1 MSWLKHLHCG
11 PAKVLDDSLSAAG
24 VATLSGRWGSSTLAL
39 LAWVAQQRPH
49 PRLLVTAHL
58 DEADQALDVLQRAGL
73 QAVRFPAIE
82 VLPGESDARMDLRG
96 ERLRVIRGLLQEAP
110 APRVLVAPV
119 AALMQPIPDISD
131 LQTLYRVLE
140 SGDVFDREGLLAWLI
155 EAGFRRS
162 TTVEQ
167 PGEFALRGDILDV
180 FPESGEPIRIDCFGD
195 VIEELRAIDLD
206 SMGSGRV
213 LKHVDLVACGARFED
228 APSIK
233 DARWV
238 VELLDPGTEAIFD
251 DLDEIH
257 EQARSYLERV
267 DDGSAIAPLKELLQ
281 SLQEQVQSVVLV
293 RGPAMAGEV
302 DGTLDVGTMA
312 TFSEQAPRAVD
323 DLRSRAQED
332 DVLVLCEHPK
342 DEQRLR
348 ELLGSSSAPRRLRIV
363 QGLLPRGFTM
373 QQLGNRTLQVV
384 PWHEV
389 IHRYS
394 IRRRTHGTSGERAMD
409 AFVQIKPDDLVV
421 HRDHG
426 IARFLGL
433 REELRDGLE
442 GRREECLVLEF
453 ARGSR
458 LYVPAGGIEKVQRY
472 VGAFKGI
479 PELSV
484 LGAKAWKRRTEAA
497 GDAVKE
503 LAGELLRVQA
513 TRAAQAGSSCGPD
526 GEWQAEFEAAFEFE
540 ETDDQRV
547 AIESVARDMC
557 SVRPMD
563 RLVCGDVGF
572 GKTEIAVRGAFRTAA
587 AGRQVAILVPTTV
600 LAEQHERTFRRRF
613 AGYPFRIESISRF
626 KTPAEQKVVLQDLV
640 QGKVDVIIGTHR
652 LLSADVLFR
661 DLGLV
666 VIDEEQ
672 RFGVEHKQRLLGLR
686 ATVDVLT
693 LTATP
698 IPRTL
703 HMSMVGLRD
712 ISSLQTA
719 PVDRQAVV
727 TEVLPFDEKRVQSAL
742 RRELA
747 REGQAFV
754 VHNRVK
760 DLQDIADII
769 ARLVPGARV
778 ISGHGQM
785 APRELEKA
793 MLTFLRR
800 QADILVCT
808 TIIESGIDI
817 PTANTIIINEADRYG
832 LADLHQLRGR
842 VGRSSHRGY
851 CYLLLPTSRTVNPD
865 ARRRLQAMESFAMLG
880 AGFRIALRDLEIRGA
895 GNILGPEQSGH
906 IAAVGYELYCRLLE
920 QAVDDLRTGRTTSL
934 EKPDIDPG
942 FSGWV
947 PSAWIP
953 GDVRRMD
960 AYRRIA
966 RANSVPDLDDVVST
980 LATAYGVVPDPAQR
994 FIDLA
999 ELGIRCMAN
1008 GILAVVR
1015 RDDDLIFRTCTP
1027 LHLETLMDGVQGKFR
1042 RVGTPSAAGVWEC
1055 WWRPG
1060 DQMLQPAT
1068 LCAVLRK
1075 RLPQTQLDQSVQAG
1089 MAAGGG
1095 VP

>member
-1 MSWLKHLHCG
+1 MNWLKHLLSS
-11 PAKVLDDSLSAAG
+11 PADVLDAALCSKG
-24 VATLSGRWGSSTLAL
+24 VSTVGGRWGSSTLAL
-39 LAWVAQQRPH
+39 LARVDLQRPH

-58 DEADQALDVLQRAGL
+58 DEADQAIDVLHRAGL
-73 QAVRFPAIE
+73 KAVRFPALE

-96 ERLRVIRGLLQEAP
+96 ERLRVIRGLLHSASVQ
-110 APRVLVAPV
+110 RVLVAPV

-131 LQTLYRVLE
+131 LESLYRVLE
-140 SGDVFDREGLLAWLI
+140 PGDVLERNALLAWLI

-195 VIEELRAIDLD
+195 EVEELRAIDLD

-213 LKHVDLVACGARFED
+213 LQHVDLVACGARFED
-228 APSIK
+228 APSID
-233 DARWV
+233 DARWLV
-238 VELLDPGTEAIFD
+238 DLLDPTTEVILD
-251 DLDEIH
+251 DVDEIH

-267 DDGSAIAPLKELLQ
+267 DDGSAVASIEDLLKAMQ
-281 SLQEQVQSVVLV
+281 KRVRSMVLV

-302 DGTLDVGTMA
+302 EAVLEVGPLA
-312 TFSEQAPRAVD
+312 TFAEQAPRAVD
-323 DLRSRAQED
+323 DLRSRASLD
-332 DVLVLCEHPK
+332 DVLVLCEHPR

-348 ELLGSSSAPRRLRIV
+348 TMLGAKPVPRQLRIM

-373 QQLGNRTLQVV
+373 QQLGDRTLQVV

-394 IRRRTHGTSGERAMD
+394 IRRRTHGTTGERAMD
-409 AFVQIKPDDLVV
+409 AFVQIKQGDLVV

-426 IARFLGL
+426 IALFLGL
-433 REELRDGLE
+433 QEEVRDGKE

-458 LYVPAGGIEKVQRY
+458 LYVPAGHIEKVQRY
-472 VGAFKGI
+472 VGAFKGV

-497 GDAVKE
+497 GEAVKE

-513 TRAAQAGSSCGPD
+513 MRAAQPGASCGPD
-526 GEWQAEFEAAFEFE
+526 GEWQAQFEAAFEFE
-540 ETDDQRV
+540 ETADQRV
-547 AIESVARDMC
+547 AIEAVARDMC

-587 AGRQVAILVPTTV
+587 SGRQVAILVPTTV
-600 LAEQHERTFRRRF
+600 LAEQHERTFKRRF
-613 AGYPFRIESISRF
+613 AGYPFRVESISRF
-626 KTPAEQKVVLQDLV
+626 KTPAEQKVVLQDLA
-640 QGKVDVIIGTHR
+640 QGTVDVIIGTHR
-652 LLSADVLFR
+652 LLSADVAFH

-769 ARLVPGARV
+769 TRLVPSARV
-778 ISGHGQM
+778 ITGHGQM
-785 APRELEKA
+785 PTRELERA

-800 QADILVCT
+800 DADILVCT

-851 CYLLLPTSRTVNPD
+851 CYLLLPTSRTVNPE

-920 QAVDDLRTGRTTSL
+920 QAVDDLKSGRPSSYVRP
-934 EKPDIDPG
+934 EVDPG
-942 FSGWV
+942 FAGWL
-947 PSAWIP
+947 PSAWVP
-953 GDVRRMD
+953 GDARRMD

-966 RANSVPDLDDVVST
+966 RAKTVSDLDQVVDT
-980 LATAYGVVPDPAQR
+980 LATAYGVVPEPAQR
-994 FIDLA
+994 FIDLT
-999 ELGIRCMAN
+999 ELSLRCMAN
-1008 GILAVVR
+1008 GIIAMVR
-1015 RDDDLIFRTCTP
+1015 RDDDLILRTCTP
-1027 LHLETLMDGVQGKFR
+1027 LHLEGLMQGVQGKFR
-1042 RVGTPSAAGVWEC
+1042 RVGTPSPAGVWEC
-1055 WWRPG
+1055 WWRP
-1060 DQMLQPAT
+1060 DAEVWKPAT
-1068 LCAVLRK
+1068 LCAVLRN
-1075 RLPQTQLDQSVQAG
+1075 RLPETPLDAAIEAG

-1095 VP
+1095 AA